1 MQALPGIRSA
11 GGGLIVLSLFGKRA
25 LVTGGSRGIGLAAAQ
40 ALAEA
45 GADVVINH
53 CRDTDKASAEVE
65 RLAMETGR
73 SIGHLDADIGNY
85 HTARGLVDRAA
96 DQLGGLDIC
105 ISNAGICQYTSFL
118 EIDEA
123 CWERHVATNFSGGF
137 FVGQRAAQVMAEA
150 KNGGRIV
157 FTTSVGAFQS
167 NATQTHYCATKGG
180 LHLLS
185 LGMAIE
191 LAPLGITVNCI
202 APGWI
207 HTDLTEKESMD
218 PNVFKP
224 WLEWNCPMGRLG
236 KPQDC
241 AGAILFFCAKE
252 ASYVTGSTIF
262 VDGGWMSK
270 L

>member
-1 MQALPGIRSA
+1 
-11 GGGLIVLSLFGKRA
+11 VLSLFGKRA
-25 LVTGGSRGIGLAAAQ
+25 VITGGSRGIGLAAAQ

-45 GADVVINH
+45 GADVIINH
-53 CRDTDKASAEVE
+53 YRDAEKATAEVE
-65 RLAMETGR
+65 RLSEKTGR
-73 SIGHLDADIGNY
+73 RISQLDSDVGDY
-85 HTARGLVDRAA
+85 HSARDMVDRAA
-96 DQLGGLDIC
+96 GLLGGLDIC
-105 ISNAGICQYTSFL
+105 VSNAGICQMIPFL
-118 EIDEA
+118 EIDETA
-123 CWERHVATNFSGGF
+123 WDRHVATNFSGGF

-150 KNGGRIV
+150 NNGGRIV

-167 NATQTHYCATKGG
+167 NGGQTHYCATKGG

-207 HTDLTEKESMD
+207 HTDLTESTSTD

-241 AGAILFFCAKE
+241 AGAVLFFCAKE

>member
-1 MQALPGIRSA
+1 M
-11 GGGLIVLSLFGKRA
+11 LSLCGTRA
-25 LVTGGSRGIGLAAAQ
+25 LVTGGSRGIGLAVAQ

-53 CRDTDKASAEVE
+53 YRDTEKASAEVE
-65 RLAMETGR
+65 RLVTKTGR
-73 SIGHLDADIGNY
+73 HIRHLDSDVGDY
-85 HTARGLVDRAA
+85 REARDMVDRAA
-96 DQLGGLDIC
+96 DLLGGMDIC
-105 ISNAGICQYTSFL
+105 VSNAGICQFYPFL
-118 EIDEA
+118 DIDEA
-123 CWERHVATNFSGGF
+123 GWERHVATNFSGGF
-137 FVGQRAAQVMAEA
+137 FVGQRAAQIMAEA
-150 KNGGRIV
+150 KKGGRIV
-157 FTTSVGAFQS
+157 FTTSVGAYQS

-180 LHLLS
+180 LHLLA

-191 LAPLGITVNCI
+191 LASFGITVNCI

-207 HTDLTEKESMD
+207 HTDLTGDRSRD
-218 PNVFKP
+218 PDLVKP

-241 AGAILFFCAKE
+241 SGAVLFFCAAE